1 MGAAEDDGELNE
13 GMSEA
18 ARTMGAACAARVGR
32 VDEARTNGRRWMR
45 EEDARGEAAT
55 RGAMRWRRADIAD
68 LRWQRRGWVV
78 LGVVRGARGRWA

>member
-1 MGAAEDDGELNE
+1 
-13 GMSEA
+13 
-18 ARTMGAACAARVGR
+18 
-32 VDEARTNGRRWMR
+32 MR
-45 EEDARGEAAT
+45 EEDASGEAAT